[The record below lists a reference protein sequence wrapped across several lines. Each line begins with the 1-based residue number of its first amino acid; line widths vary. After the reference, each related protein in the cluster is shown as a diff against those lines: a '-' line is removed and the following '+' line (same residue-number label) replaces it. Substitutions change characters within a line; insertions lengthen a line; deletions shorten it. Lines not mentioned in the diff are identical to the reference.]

1 MVLGGKGRAGQGL
14 DPLMKPIKSRPVSSV
29 SNCINHDGKLLELSL
44 SGNWLETLICN
55 TSDRELA
62 DVVEMIVVAMG
73 SMVAV
78 KLFGLLIP
86 YKEI

>member
-1 MVLGGKGRAGQGL
+1 MVLEGQGL
-14 DPLMKPIKSRPVSSV
+14 DPSMKPIKSRPVCSV
-29 SNCINHDGKLLELSL
+29 SNCKNQDGKLLELSL
-44 SGNWLETLICN
+44 SGNWFETLIYS

-62 DVVEMIVVAMG
+62 DVVEMVVASIG
-73 SMVAV
+73 SVVAV